1 MTENELFLNLQSVKQ
16 ASLQLINLSEV
27 KKNKIL
33 QDIAK
38 LLLLKKETILRENA
52 KDIENAK
59 INGLSNAMIE
69 RLALDDAKLLDISMS
84 VKALIK

>member
-84 VKALIK
+84 VKA

>member
-38 LLLLKKETILRENA
+38 LLLLKMQK
-52 KDIENAK
+52 
-59 INGLSNAMIE
+59 
-69 RLALDDAKLLDISMS
+69 
-84 VKALIK
+84 

>member
-69 RLALDDAKLLDISMS
+69 RLALDDAKL
-84 VKALIK
+84 